1 MQGRWQPAGP
11 LVPVHP
17 QRNLDLWGAG
27 GDVFGVKILP
37 LGKFVLTL
45 CVFVAMTAPVWAHDD
60 KPEIVPLGN
69 DTYSIR
75 CEGRNAFMRDEDKLR
90 AEVNDAAVKFC
101 ADNGKVL
108 KVISVNSKVP
118 MFSTGY
124 AWAKI
129 TFKALNPGSPE
140 LMPAPAV
147 IVAPASPAERV
158 LSTDELYSELTK
170 LDDLRKK
177 GILTDEEFQ
186 EEKKKVLS
194 HSK

>member
-1 MQGRWQPAGP
+1 MMGTGGRGEPASEPRVGFCKGVANRRP
-11 LVPVHP
+11 SWPSARA
-17 QRNLDLWGAG
+17 QRNLDLRGAA

-37 LGKFVLTL
+37 LGKFALTL
-45 CVFVAMTAPVWAHDD
+45 CMLVALTAPAWAHDD

-69 DTYSIR
+69 DTYSIK
-75 CEGRNAFMRDEDKLR
+75 CEGKNAFMRDEDKLR
-90 AEVNDAAVKFC
+90 TQVNDAAVKFC

-140 LMPAPAV
+140 LMPAPAMV
-147 IVAPASPAERV
+147 VAAPSPAETRPC
-158 LSTDELYSELTK
+158 SPGRTRGTWRS
-170 LDDLRKK
+170 
-177 GILTDEEFQ
+177 
-186 EEKKKVLS
+186 
-194 HSK
+194 